1 MPMKAALAAAALLLA
16 AACSDAGGPDGAIRV
31 RTDASG
37 YQLPGSGSPV
47 VVGFTVRNTGSEP
60 ISVGD
65 CGTSVAAI
73 PDRREA
79 GAWVQQGSCVNLP
92 VYFPPRV
99 LAPGEVAEGEV
110 SVFAAGRYRIRV
122 PMAQGELSADAVSPD
137 FIVSP

>member
-1 MPMKAALAAAALLLA
+1 MKAILAAAALVLA
-16 AACSDAGGPDGAIRV
+16 AACSDPSGPAGPVQV
-31 RTDASG
+31 RTDASI
-37 YQLPGSGSPV
+37 YHLPGSESSV

-65 CGTSVAAI
+65 CGAASVAAI
-73 PDRREA
+73 PDRRE
-79 GAWVQQGSCVNLP
+79 GSAWVQQFSCVNLP

-110 SVFAAGRYRIRV
+110 SVFGAGRYRIRV
-122 PMAQGELSADAVSPD
+122 PMAQGELSAEAVSPD